1 MEMNFYELMS
11 ILNELDECI
20 NNYKSIEVMKDV
32 ISRAQKYLW
41 DLRVRSKAM
50 NLECVLKAREENEL
64 IGKLSFLKNYLIEDA
79 VNLSR
84 YIGASSNINSL
95 IEDILR
101 IKAKKELELINSQI
115 KQNTVRRKP

>member
-1 MEMNFYELMS
+1 MNFYELML

-20 NNYKSIEVMKDV
+20 NNYKSIEVMKDIV
-32 ISRAQKYLW
+32 SRAQRYLW
-41 DLRVRSKAM
+41 DSRVRSKVM
-50 NLECVLKAREENEL
+50 NLECILKAREESEL
-64 IGKLSFLKNYLIEDA
+64 IGRLSFLKDYLIEDG

-84 YIGASSNINSL
+84 YVGISSSINSL

-115 KQNTVRRKP
+115 KQNTVKRKP